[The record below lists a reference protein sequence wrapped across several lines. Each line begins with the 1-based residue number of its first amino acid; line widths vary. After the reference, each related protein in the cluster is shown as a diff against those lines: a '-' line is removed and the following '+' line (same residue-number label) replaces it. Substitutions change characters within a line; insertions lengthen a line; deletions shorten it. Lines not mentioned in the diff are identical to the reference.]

1 MIGPS
6 AAAGGWAARR
16 DPEGKREGR
25 FTGRGFSAV
34 ERQWPL
40 LAPSAEAQARGL
52 GASHGETRSRE
63 QQGAS

>member
-6 AAAGGWAARR
+6 AAGGGWAARR

-25 FTGRGFSAV
+25 LTGRGCSAV

-40 LAPSAEAQARGL
+40 LSTVRTEKRK
-52 GASHGETRSRE
+52 
-63 QQGAS
+63 